1 MIATDVHGIEEAP
14 AQPAA
19 KAEAAPH
26 VGLEQYYSEA
36 GPDYAAWSPE
46 FNMHFGYYR
55 AGANPLKREA
65 MLEQMNAEVLAR
77 LRVEKLAEAKLL
89 DLGCG
94 LGGTLRSFARRMPK
108 ARLLGLTRVPW
119 QVERASALNEAASC
133 GSRVRVIEGDYED
146 TILPRGSYDCVY
158 ALESSCH
165 AHGADKGALLAEAH
179 RLLRPGGRLVVADG
193 FLGNG
198 RFISALQRRIYRKL
212 CECWVI
218 EELGQLEAFTAKLEQ
233 LGFTD
238 ISVEHLQLRVA
249 PSVAHVPWVTLKF
262 LLTDVAFGKRKM
274 TRARWNNVLAPIL
287 LPFVGYPIGPMAYY
301 IVSATRR

>member
-14 AQPAA
+14 EQPAA

-238 ISVEHLQLRVA
+238 IRVEHLQLRVA

-262 LLTDVAFGKRKM
+262 LLTDVVFGKKKM
-274 TRARWNNVLAPIL
+274 TRARWNNVLAPVL
-287 LPFVGYPIGPMAYY
+287 LPLVSAPLGPMTYCM
-301 IVSATRR
+301 ISATRR